1 MTSSTDVPA
10 MAALSSSE
18 TLAALTATLLE
29 KPATRNSAPHLST
42 RPEALSDQ
50 LAKLSVSQMDAQF
63 HEFKEDQV
71 IRDLLANG
79 LDLKE
84 QAQRLRGE
92 LRVAE
97 AAHLDQ
103 YYQQRVRIQDL
114 HHQIASCDGILDHM
128 EQLLTGFQGKLGSIN
143 QSIQELQD
151 ESAAMTI
158 RLHNRVQVAAQLD
171 KVIDGLMVP
180 PDLVRAICHA
190 DIDPMYVEHVQALGL
205 KLRYVRHQA
214 HRSHPMTAI
223 QDVQPELERLLLVAA
238 ARIRHFLLDK
248 IKAVRTLTTN
258 IQIIQ
263 RTGLTRYQGLNHFL
277 IERHPETACEVRD
290 NYIYTTRFYYAE
302 HFDRYSRGLQRLLNV
317 MADRGDLLGLDE
329 TAKFGGLFGTA
340 RPALK
345 DRKHIFSLGDRLT
358 IVTHPAPQV
367 IIPHV
372 AEGQKEKM
380 PLEVLLRSYNLALI
394 DNTTSEYEFVS
405 QFFITPGTHQQHKG
419 SDTAKAIYE
428 HIFEP
433 VCNTGLGLTRL
444 LTEHS
449 FDALGVLLCL
459 RINYQLANELQHR
472 RVPVLEKY
480 INATNM
486 QLWPRFQ
493 AIVALHTD
501 SMKKL
506 FTSSSKA
513 TTLSK
518 QDVHPHFVTR
528 RYAEFVASLLA
539 LNQDPPTNVVDQ
551 SLARLRTELEAML
564 LRISQAFGDR
574 LTTLIFLINNYDLV
588 VTILHENGFPP
599 GSAAESDYFAQCKAT
614 CIAEYVEEQLDSHF
628 GYLKAFVTATELATN
643 NATPV
648 ALVAFAPVVA
658 EFNSTFK
665 DSLANINAAVIRSF
679 SNFKNGTTILH
690 SVLGQLI
697 LNYSRFHQL
706 YDRLVTKKSKGGGG
720 GCTAT
725 AAGPRTPVGVQNVM
739 VEIKKYKSNF

>member
-1 MTSSTDVPA
+1 MANPTDVPA
-10 MAALSSSE
+10 KATPSSSE
-18 TLAALTATLLE
+18 ALAALAATLLE
-29 KPATRNSAPHLST
+29 KPATRKPKPRLPT
-42 RPEALSDQ
+42 MPETLSDQ
-50 LAKLSVSQMDAQF
+50 LAKLSVTQMDAQF

-84 QAQRLRGE
+84 QAQRFQGE

-97 AAHLDQ
+97 VTHLDQ
-103 YYQQRVRIQDL
+103 YYQQRGRIQDL
-114 HHQIASCDGILDHM
+114 HHQIASCDDILDHM
-128 EQLLTGFQGKLGSIN
+128 EQLLTGFQGKLGNIN

-151 ESAAMTI
+151 ASAAMTVK
-158 RLHNRVQVAAQLD
+158 LQNRMQVATQLD
-171 KVIDGLMVP
+171 KVVDGLVVP
-180 PDLVRAICHA
+180 PDLVQAVCHA
-190 DIDPMYVEHVQALGL
+190 DIDPAYVDHVQTLGL

-214 HRSHPMTAI
+214 HRSHPMAAVR
-223 QDVQPELERLLLVAA
+223 DVQPELERLLLVSA

-263 RTGLTRYQGLNHFL
+263 RTVLTRYQGLNHFL
-277 IERHPETACEVRD
+277 IERHPETACEIRD

-317 MADRGDLLGLDE
+317 MADRSDLLGLDE
-329 TAKFGGLFGTA
+329 TTKFGGLFGTA

-345 DRKHIFSLGDRLT
+345 DRKYIFSLGDRLA

-372 AEGQKEKM
+372 AEDKKDKV
-380 PLEVLLRSYNLALI
+380 PLEVLFRSYNLALI

-405 QFFITPGTHQQHKG
+405 QFFITPGTHHQHKG
-419 SDTAKAIYE
+419 SDTAKAIFE

-506 FTSSSKA
+506 FTGSSKA
-513 TTLSK
+513 AALSK

-564 LRISQAFGDR
+564 LRISEGFGNR
-574 LTTLIFLINNYDLV
+574 VTTLIFLINNYDLV
-588 VTILHENGFPP
+588 VTILHENGFPS

-614 CIAEYVEEQLDSHF
+614 CIAEYVEEQLDSYF
-628 GYLKAFVTATELATN
+628 GYLKSFVSATELATN

-648 ALVAFAPVVA
+648 APAVFAPVVA
-658 EFNSTFK
+658 EFNTTFK

-697 LNYSRFHQL
+697 LYYSRFHQL
-706 YDRLVTKKSKGGGG
+706 YDRHVAKKTKGGGG
-720 GCTAT
+720 STAM
-725 AAGPRTPVGVQNVM
+725 AGQRTPVGVQNVM